1 MNRPG
6 YAPLRMLFR
15 PTVILFDL
23 DGTLVA
29 TSGAGRM
36 AIDRAFE
43 ELHGRADAC
52 AAFSLAGMTDR
63 AIIRRALAG
72 IGHVTDETKVD
83 DKAIDA
89 VLARYLER
97 LDGELKRAKG
107 FRVLDGVV
115 ALLDLMERFD
125 GIAVGLG
132 TGNVRAGAQR
142 KLERASLWRRFS
154 FGGFG
159 DDHESR
165 PELIRLAAERG
176 ASQMRAPVSVC
187 RVVVIGDTALDVA
200 AARANNFQALAV
212 ASGPVPRA
220 DLEAAAPDLLVDS
233 LAEPK
238 ATDWLLDGRGGPRG
252 ARATSYRPPPKASR
266 RQ

>member
-1 MNRPG
+1 
-6 YAPLRMLFR
+6 MLFR

-29 TSGAGRM
+29 TSGAGRA
-36 AIDRAFE
+36 AIDAAFH

-52 AAFSLAGMTDR
+52 AGFSLAGMTDKQ
-63 AIIRRALAG
+63 IIRRALRDLGQPA
-72 IGHVTDETKVD
+72 D
-83 DKAIDA
+83 DAAVAA
-89 VLARYLER
+89 VLARYLDR

-107 FRVLDGVV
+107 FRILPGVV
-115 ALLDLMERFD
+115 ALLDLLDEFD

-142 KLERASLWRRFS
+142 KLTKAQLWRRFS

-165 PELIRLAAERG
+165 PELIKIAGERG
-176 ASQMRAPVSVC
+176 AAQLRAPLSVC
-187 RVVVIGDTALDVA
+187 KVVVIGDTALDVA
-200 AARANNFQALAV
+200 AARANGFHVLAV

-220 DLEAAAPDLLVDS
+220 ELEVAKPDAVADS
-233 LAEPK
+233 LGESAVI
-238 ATDWLLDGRGGPRG
+238 DWLMDGRAGRGGS
-252 ARATSYRPPPKASR
+252 RASSYRPPPKAAPKR
-266 RQ
+266 